1 MATQPAITRDPEEE
15 RLDRLV
21 INTIKTLAMDAV
33 EQAQS
38 GHPGMPMGAA
48 EYAYVLFTRFLKHD
62 PAHPGWADRDRFVL
76 SAGHGSML
84 LYALLHLSGYD
95 VSLDEL
101 KRFRQLGS
109 RTPGHP
115 EYGHTPGV
123 EVTTG
128 PLGQGFA
135 NGVGMALAER
145 MLASRFNVEGHTII
159 DHFVYAILSDGDIM
173 EGVAAEAASL
183 AGHLGLGRLIYF
195 YDDNRITID
204 GPTELCL
211 SEDTGKRFEAYG
223 WHVQRIDGHDLLAI
237 ATAIEAARAEI
248 DRPSLIIARTHIAHG
263 SPNKQD
269 TAAAH
274 GAPLGAREVELT
286 KLNIDWPEDARFLV
300 PDLVTQLFDELR
312 KEWGMAYT
320 EWCDRFAAYGVAD
333 AGRAAEFS
341 RWHAGDLPA
350 DWDADLPAFAP
361 GEKGVA
367 TRNASHKALQALARR
382 IPNLIGG
389 SADLASSNKTLI
401 EGGGS
406 VARANM
412 SGRNI
417 HFGVREHAMG
427 GILNGLAVHGG
438 FRVFGSTFLVF
449 SDYMRPSIRLAALM
463 GLRVVYVFTHDSIFV
478 GEDGPTHQ
486 PIEQLTSLRV
496 IPDLTVLRP
505 ADAVETVAA
514 WRCALGP
521 GRGPVAFIL
530 SRQDLPVL
538 DRGRAAPEGVLERGA
553 YVLREARGG
562 APELILMGSGSEVH
576 LLVAAAAELESAG
589 VAARVVSFPSWEL
602 FAAQPAAYR
611 EAVLPLAVGARVA
624 VEAGAR
630 LGWERWIG
638 PRGAV
643 HGIDHFGASAPA
655 AALADQF
662 GFTVERVIALAREV
676 RGGEA
681 SS

>member
-15 RLDRLV
+15 RLDRLA
-21 INTIKTLAMDAV
+21 INTIKTLVMDAV

-95 VSLDEL
+95 LSRDEL

-145 MLASRFNVEGHTII
+145 KLAARFNAEGHTII
-159 DHFVYAILSDGDIM
+159 DHFVYGILSDGDIM

-211 SEDTGKRFEAYG
+211 SEDAGKRFEAYG

-237 ATAIEAARAEI
+237 AQAIEAARAEI

-274 GAPLGAREVELT
+274 GAPLGAKEVVLT
-286 KLNIDWPEDARFLV
+286 KINIGWPEDAHFMV
-300 PDLVTQLFDELR
+300 PDLVTRLFDELR
-312 KEWGMAYT
+312 QEWGIAYA
-320 EWCDRFAAYGVAD
+320 EWCDRFATYGAAD
-333 AGRAAEFS
+333 EARAAEFS
-341 RWHAGDLPA
+341 RWHAGELPA
-350 DWDADLPAFAP
+350 EWAADLPSFAP
-361 GEKGVA
+361 GDKGVA
-367 TRNASHKALQALARR
+367 TRIASHQTLQALARC

-406 VARANM
+406 VARGNM

-438 FRVFGSTFLVF
+438 FHVFGSTFLVF

-463 GLRVVYVFTHDSIFV
+463 GLRVAYVFTHDSIFV

-486 PIEQLTSLRV
+486 PIEHLASLRAM
-496 IPDLTVLRP
+496 PDLTVLRP
-505 ADAVETVAA
+505 ADAAETVAA
-514 WRCALGP
+514 WRFALEP
-521 GRGPVAFIL
+521 RRGPVALIL

-538 DRGRAAPEGVLERGA
+538 DRARAAGDGALARGA
-553 YVLREARGG
+553 YVLREAHGG

-576 LLVAAAAELESAG
+576 LLVGAAAALESSG
-589 VAARVVSFPSWEL
+589 VAVRVVSFPSWEL
-602 FAAQPAAYR
+602 FAAAPPEYRESVLPAA
-611 EAVLPLAVGARVA
+611 VTARVA
-624 VEAGAR
+624 VEAGTR
-630 LGWERWIG
+630 LGWERWVG
-638 PRGAV
+638 GRGV
-643 HGIDHFGASAPA
+643 IHGIDHFGASAPA

-662 GFTVERVIALAREV
+662 AFTVERVLALAREV
-676 RGGEA
+676 LEGEV